1 MEWKHV
7 QPRVGSAQLITCQLD
22 AQFPF
27 PVSLPPAPATQF
39 RKKQFVFSLMFAN
52 MFFLL
57 TVSKLV
63 NEKER
68 KGVEEKQRNGFLRI
82 YFIIFVA
89 FIVPCNCYKLVFA
102 KSVYKPLK
110 DKC

>member
-1 MEWKHV
+1 MEWKHA

-27 PVSLPPAPATQF
+27 PVFLPPAPATQF

-63 NEKER
+63 NKKER
-68 KGVEEKQRNGFLRI
+68 KGGGKKNKDFSSFI
-82 YFIIFVA
+82 YYWYRFT
-89 FIVPCNCYKLVFA
+89 
-102 KSVYKPLK
+102 LK
-110 DKC
+110 E